1 MVCFASLEELSGDL
15 HFKSNTSLQA
25 LKPSMPLPLPHAC
38 TGFLAAYMPVCTAR
52 FDSAVPRAL
61 QALKTLFYV
70 PRFRGH
76 TILQPLK
83 AKYGRVLLYAWPKSS
98 HGGVVAN
105 NLMSS
110 ICRLAGITNIGIK
123 VKLPG

>member
-1 MVCFASLEELSGDL
+1 ML
-15 HFKSNTSLQA
+15 
-25 LKPSMPLPLPHAC
+25 
-38 TGFLAAYMPVCTAR
+38 Y
-52 FDSAVPRAL
+52 AV

-105 NLMSS
+105 NLMTS

-123 VKLPG
+123 VKLPKKLILTVHGCTRA

>member
-1 MVCFASLEELSGDL
+1 
-15 HFKSNTSLQA
+15 
-25 LKPSMPLPLPHAC
+25 
-38 TGFLAAYMPVCTAR
+38 MPVCSAR
-52 FDSAVPRAL
+52 FDCAALRAL

-76 TILQPLK
+76 TILQPLR

-105 NLMSS
+105 NLMTS

-123 VKLPG
+123 VRLPGHKHLSIPSPV

>member
-1 MVCFASLEELSGDL
+1 MLC
-15 HFKSNTSLQA
+15 
-25 LKPSMPLPLPHAC
+25 
-38 TGFLAAYMPVCTAR
+38 
-52 FDSAVPRAL
+52 AL

-123 VKLPG
+123 VKLPDGMRPFVNGCTGAQDQAAGPVCVQALYYLHL

>member
-1 MVCFASLEELSGDL
+1 MLRCV
-15 HFKSNTSLQA
+15 
-25 LKPSMPLPLPHAC
+25 
-38 TGFLAAYMPVCTAR
+38 
-52 FDSAVPRAL
+52 

-105 NLMSS
+105 NLMTS

-123 VKLPG
+123 VKLPEEILLSVPFMSGCHCGAVY

>member
-1 MVCFASLEELSGDL
+1 ML
-15 HFKSNTSLQA
+15 
-25 LKPSMPLPLPHAC
+25 
-38 TGFLAAYMPVCTAR
+38 
-52 FDSAVPRAL
+52 RAL

-123 VKLPG
+123 VKLPDGMQPFVHRCTGAQDQAAGPVCVQALYNLKL

>member
-1 MVCFASLEELSGDL
+1 MLC
-15 HFKSNTSLQA
+15 
-25 LKPSMPLPLPHAC
+25 
-38 TGFLAAYMPVCTAR
+38 
-52 FDSAVPRAL
+52 AL

-123 VKLPG
+123 VKLPDGMQPFVHGCTGAQDQAAGPVCVQALYNLKL